1 MDPDDARGTLVA
13 ELVAHAH
20 ADAATRLAVRA
31 TSAALHAAVPRG
43 GTLRSWHAVRRARA
57 AWRAWRA
64 SARRAPRR
72 PYVRSWARRRL
83 HDDDTPVLR
92 FA

>member
-1 MDPDDARGTLVA
+1 MMDADARVTLVV
-13 ELVAHAH
+13 ELAAYAH
-20 ADAATRLAVRA
+20 ADAATRLAVRE
-31 TSAALHAAVPRG
+31 TSAALRAAVPRG
-43 GTLRSWHAVRRARA
+43 GALRSWQEVRRARV

-64 SARRAPRR
+64 GTRRAPRR